1 MTRRTAGS
9 LLLVAGLLAT
19 GLAIAGCGTQPQPAA
34 QSWDA
39 QPAPASYVVV
49 CDVTQSTRDS
59 RDEYVEGLARVLE
72 GVRHGDRIIVM
83 SAEDSSVQNSELW
96 AEETLPRLEFTPSPA
111 PDTDN
116 QLLLDAWQREQEQR
130 YTEGLEEF
138 AAAHDLA
145 AWREETLARLED
157 KVLGRV
163 ASGTDLAGA
172 LYLAGQL
179 LDSSSAPQDRRL
191 VMFTDGL
198 IQTSAADWRNGRVT
212 ASDVKE
218 LVKQA
223 RSDGSLPDLKGVAVT
238 LIGARADDEARLAA
252 LRGAWSDYVAAC
264 GGELDP
270 RFFMSHLSETLYGE
284 WLDQRTARAG
294 G

>member
-1 MTRRTAGS
+1 MTRLSAG
-9 LLLVAGLLAT
+9 LLLAT
-19 GLAIAGCGTQPQPAA
+19 GLAAAGLALAACGASTQPTA
-34 QSWDA
+34 QTWDA

-59 RDEYVEGLARVLE
+59 RDEYVEGLRRVLD
-72 GVRHGDRIIVM
+72 GVRPGDRVIVM

-96 AEETLPRLEFTPSPA
+96 VEETLPRFEFSPSPA
-111 PDTDN
+111 PETDN

-130 YTEGLEEF
+130 YKQGLDAF
-138 AAAHDLA
+138 SAAHDLA
-145 AWREETLARLED
+145 AWREETLARLEGR
-157 KVLGRV
+157 VLGRV
-163 ASGTDLAGA
+163 AAGTDLAGA

-179 LDSSSAPQDRRL
+179 LDSSSAPQDRCL
-191 VMFTDGL
+191 VLFTDGL
-198 IQTSAADWRNGRVT
+198 IQTAAADWRSGRVT
-212 ASDVKE
+212 AGDVKE
-218 LVKQA
+218 LVKQT
-223 RSDGSLPDLKGVAVT
+223 RSDGSLPDLQGVTVT